1 MKTHRLEVL
10 VSKAEKERIERQ
22 AALLGTST
30 AEYVRKAA
38 ALLDAEDIVG
48 MEDVRSLL
56 PEFNAALTR
65 IHDNLVAAAES
76 REKAQQEIERM
87 RTPEYREEIRRSV
100 AEDEAGLVA
109 IASLLG
115 FARPERSPSHG
126 KARARSRVAEPRV
139 SWKDGDRPENGEKSK

>member
-1 MKTHRLEVL
+1 MRTHRLEVL
-10 VSKAEKERIERQ
+10 VSKTEKERIERE

-30 AEYVRKAA
+30 SEFVRKAA

-76 REKAQQEIERM
+76 REKAQEEIERM
-87 RTPEYREEIRRSV
+87 RTPQYREEVRRSIMK
-100 AEDEAGLVA
+100 DEAGLTA

-115 FARPERSPSHG
+115 FTRPETAPSNG
-126 KARARSRVAEPRV
+126 EVRARSRVAEPRAP
-139 SWKDGDRPENGEKSK
+139 WNDDDRPENGEKSK